1 MKNWIKKGV
10 VYQVYPRS
18 FKDGNNDGIGDLRG
32 LISKLEYI
40 RDLGANIIWMNPI
53 YPSPN
58 DDMGYDISDYRDIMP
73 EFGTMDDF
81 EELLAKAHSLGIKI
95 MLDLVVNHTSDEHQW
110 FKDSVA
116 RKGKYTDFYI
126 WRDPKDGKEPNN
138 WGGSFQGSAWEYV
151 PERGQYYLHL
161 FSKKQPDLN
170 WENPQVRQEVY
181 SLMKFWLDKGIDG
194 FRMDVINYISKP
206 KELPDGKVGANGF
219 GDFHPIALNGPRQN
233 EFLREMNEKVLSQ
246 YDIVTVGETV
256 MVKPEHALHYANLDG
271 SELDMVFHFQHM
283 GVDSGKYGKWSD
295 NRFDFM
301 KLKRILSDWQEKLNG
316 KAWNSLYWDNHDQ
329 PRGVS
334 RFGDDSTEEYRTKSA
349 KMIATCLYLMQGT
362 PYILEGDELGMTNV
376 AFDDI
381 EDYEDIDTRNSYKAF
396 TEKGVPHEEM
406 MRYVHRHSRD
416 NGRTPMQWDD
426 SENAGFSKAKPW
438 LKVNPNYRTINAAA
452 EIKDPD
458 SVYNYYRKLLEF
470 RKNSDLVIDGDFTLT
485 NADDTQI
492 FSYERRLNGK
502 ALYVFCNFS
511 NKNTKKLN
519 FKGKEILGNYNDV
532 SDCLRPY
539 EAKVFED

>member
-1 MKNWIKKGV
+1 MKDWIKKGV

-246 YDIVTVGETV
+246 YDIVRWR
-256 MVKPEHALHYANLDG
+256 D
-271 SELDMVFHFQHM
+271 
-283 GVDSGKYGKWSD
+283 
-295 NRFDFM
+295 R
-301 KLKRILSDWQEKLNG
+301 NG
-316 KAWNSLYWDNHDQ
+316 
-329 PRGVS
+329 
-334 RFGDDSTEEYRTKSA
+334 
-349 KMIATCLYLMQGT
+349 
-362 PYILEGDELGMTNV
+362 
-376 AFDDI
+376 
-381 EDYEDIDTRNSYKAF
+381 
-396 TEKGVPHEEM
+396 
-406 MRYVHRHSRD
+406 
-416 NGRTPMQWDD
+416 
-426 SENAGFSKAKPW
+426 
-438 LKVNPNYRTINAAA
+438 
-452 EIKDPD
+452 
-458 SVYNYYRKLLEF
+458 
-470 RKNSDLVIDGDFTLT
+470 
-485 NADDTQI
+485 
-492 FSYERRLNGK
+492 
-502 ALYVFCNFS
+502 
-511 NKNTKKLN
+511 
-519 FKGKEILGNYNDV
+519 
-532 SDCLRPY
+532 
-539 EAKVFED
+539 